1 MVLPAVLDMA
11 AHGVLN
17 LAEFPTAFI
26 NPDSVLPS
34 RVVTLRLLGIGNE
47 VIGVPPPLC
56 AWLGDCMLAEDAVA
70 EDAVAEDAVAEDA
83 VAEDAVAE
91 DVVAEDVVAVEALC
105 AIAEEAFAAD
115 ATEAKALCATAE
127 EPLAAEATAADTVC
141 ATAEEALAEDA
152 LRFSS
157 AIALSAFLI
166 AIARESIVAIVCI
179 IDGLDT
185 TPPDSGEYIM

>member
-17 LAEFPTAFI
+17 LAEVPTAFI

-70 EDAVAEDAVAEDA
+70 EDV

-91 DVVAEDVVAVEALC
+91 DVVAEDAVAVEALC
-105 AIAEEAFAAD
+105 ATAEEAFAAD

-127 EPLAAEATAADTVC
+127 EALAAEATAADTVC

-157 AIALSAFLI
+157 ATALSAFLL
-166 AIARESIVAIVCI
+166 AVAHVSTVATTSV

-185 TPPDSGEYIM
+185 TPPESGEYIMYTQLLTS